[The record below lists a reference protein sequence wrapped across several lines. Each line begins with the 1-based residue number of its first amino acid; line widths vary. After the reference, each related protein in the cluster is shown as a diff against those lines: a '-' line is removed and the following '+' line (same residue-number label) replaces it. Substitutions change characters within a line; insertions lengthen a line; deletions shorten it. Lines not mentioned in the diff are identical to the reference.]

1 MAFVFLNKMK
11 NKINTLVWQF
21 SLPQKSGNTEG
32 VAQTHYLIGTIH
44 AKDNRVFQLMDKYCD
59 IIQSCDIFA
68 TELPLD
74 DTHDIDIQQHIML
87 PEGLV
92 LRELLSR
99 KMYEKTAAF
108 LRKRLGVDIVHF
120 DHFLPLFLTNLLTEN
135 VLNSENQLSL
145 DGTLWQFAKE
155 NGKILRG
162 IETIAEQLNVL
173 KEMTLADQIKGLK
186 DIVRHHATFRKQLQ
200 NMIKRYEKQDISALY
215 HAAKKTAKSSRKIMI
230 YDRNE
235 LMTERIIALSREGK
249 LCVAVGAGHLAG
261 KKGVLNL
268 LKKSGCIVKPF

>member
-21 SLPQKSGNTEG
+21 SLPQKRGNTEG
-32 VAQTHYLIGTIH
+32 SVQTHYLIGTMH
-44 AKDNRVFQLMDKYCD
+44 AKDNRVFQLKDKYCD

-68 TELPLD
+68 TEFPLD
-74 DTHDIDIQQHIML
+74 DTQDTDIQQHIIL

-92 LRELLSR
+92 LEKLLSR

-120 DHFLPLFLTNLLTEN
+120 AHFSPLFLTNLLTEN
-135 VLNSENQLSL
+135 VLNNENQLSL
-145 DGTLWQFAKE
+145 DESLWQFAKE

-162 IETIAEQLNVL
+162 IETLAEQINVL
-173 KEMTLADQIKGLK
+173 KKMTLADQIKGLK

-200 NMIKRYEKQDISALY
+200 NMVKLYEKQDILALY
-215 HAAKKTAKSSRKIMI
+215 NAAKKTAKSSRKIML

-235 LMTERIIALSREGK
+235 LMTERIIALSHEGK
-249 LCVAVGAGHLAG
+249 LCVAIGAGHFAG

-268 LKKSGCIVKPF
+268 LKKSGCNVKPF